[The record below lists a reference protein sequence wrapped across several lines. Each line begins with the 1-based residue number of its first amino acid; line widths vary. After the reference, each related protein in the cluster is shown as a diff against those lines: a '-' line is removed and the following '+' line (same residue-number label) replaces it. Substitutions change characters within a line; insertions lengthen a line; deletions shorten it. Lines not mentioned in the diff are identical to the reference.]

1 MTTDASDIEIDIE
14 YEAAVPTAGGPDA
27 ADFQI
32 RRPGHATLEVALYLA
47 LDAKQAFE
55 AACGPLSDDQIQA
68 VLRAIASGLY
78 PALIVDGVQPPAIIT
93 MRATDFD
100 DEQFDHTISAAG
112 LSKLDNDE

>member
-1 MTTDASDIEIDIE
+1 MTTDASEIEIDIE

-55 AACGPLSDDQIQA
+55 AACGPLTDDQIQA
-68 VLRAIASGLY
+68 VLRAIADGLY
-78 PALIVDGVQPPAIIT
+78 PALMADGVPPPAIIT
-93 MRATDFD
+93 MRASDFD
-100 DEQFDHTISAAG
+100 DERFDYTINAAG
-112 LSKLDNDE
+112 LTRLPADE